1 MRTLITYV
9 LILFCVPHLASAA
22 ELMPSEQLL
31 KAANVTNLEIT
42 EKVRVKLDECNNP
55 VVISLKALAQVKNVK
70 IIKAAIE
77 TNTQNK
83 QKLLFSLV
91 NEGGLNRWNSFVTVQ
106 LDIREYNPGI
116 SNIWVFFS
124 TEEKTYANVAQI
136 ECKVV
141 K

>member
-1 MRTLITYV
+1 MRALITYL
-9 LILFCVPHLASAA
+9 LILIGAPHLSSAA
-22 ELMPSEQLL
+22 ELVPSQQLL
-31 KAANVTNLEIT
+31 KAAKVTNIEVT
-42 EKVRVKLDECNNP
+42 EKVRVKLEECNNP
-55 VVISLKALAQVKNVK
+55 VAISLKALAQIKSVK

-91 NEGGLNRWNSFVTVQ
+91 NEGGLNRWNSIVSVQ

-116 SNIWVFFS
+116 SIIWVFFS
-124 TEEKTYANVAQI
+124 TEDKTYANVAQI

-141 K
+141 N

>member
-1 MRTLITYV
+1 MRTLNTYV
-9 LILFCVPHLASAA
+9 LILFGAPHLANAA
-22 ELMPSEQLL
+22 ELVPSQQLL
-31 KAANVTNLEIT
+31 KAANVTNIEVT

-55 VVISLKALAQVKNVK
+55 VVIPLKALAQIKNVI

-77 TNTQNK
+77 TNSQNK

-91 NEGGLNRWNSFVTVQ
+91 NEGGLNRWNSYVSVQ

-136 ECKVV
+136 ECKIVN
-141 K
+141 